1 LRIKVAAVTIEPR
14 QQLKEPVV
22 TIGDKIRKLRQ
33 QKGWTQKDLGT
44 RAGIEGKN
52 VSSYET
58 GHLKPSARTI
68 QRFAEALGV
77 SAEDLLSDSSN
88 EPALAVEDPDLL
100 QLFREVSQLPEA
112 ERMNAKWFLSVIV
125 KQHRLQ
131 QMIAS

>member
-1 LRIKVAAVTIEPR
+1 MADTRTASNTL
-14 QQLKEPVV
+14 
-22 TIGDKIRKLRQ
+22 GNKIRKLRVQ
-33 QKGWTQKDLGT
+33 RGWTQKELGL

-58 GHLKPSARTI
+58 GHLNPSARTL

-77 SAEDLLSDSSN
+77 TAEDLLAESPK

-100 QLFREVSQLPEA
+100 ELFREVSQLPEG
-112 ERMNAKWFLSVIV
+112 ERTNAKWFLSLIV